1 MKIKKIHIKNF
12 KLFENFSIK
21 FADHDLIVF
30 DGPNGFGKTSLY
42 DAIEL
47 LFTGSL
53 RRYDKLVKNNVDHR
67 KSVNGNP
74 LLNDASEIGDLIIK
88 GELEI
93 GGETICLMRKSNRNI
108 LKNASRMDEYEL
120 QLYSLPQFDSEE
132 ISLVIDEPAYL
143 TNILG
148 EDYRQNFQFLNYIAQ
163 EENTYL
169 LKKGDEA
176 RKDAIGHLFNTLK
189 FEMLIGKLDESSKKI
204 GELCGAPS
212 KNALTA
218 QKSILEESRTKFS
231 GDRTAVPYKKIVTW
245 KDLAWDAEKL
255 ESTDAQYVEWLG
267 ADGELAKLISFLEN
281 VEQFKKDRENKKFD
295 QLFVNE
301 LLVTQL
307 LQYWNFIEHA
317 EAFSTQLVLQN
328 SIKALL
334 SAYEEGALKAMVQG
348 KVALSSQ
355 LKELAGT
362 VVEPQ
367 AYSDSIGRI
376 LNFQKNATALS
387 KLLIEVKD
395 SRKAFIDKFLQYE
408 AEIKEENT
416 CPLCGHSWQ
425 DAEELKVHFDS
436 QAEQLEELIIAS
448 DSNLNLAIENF
459 TADFIVPLS
468 TFFKGYLLKN
478 SVNDLF
484 VENLKAANANRTT
497 LSSLNQKF
505 VELNFDLKS
514 FFNNEPIAVV
524 ELKLDDLRAQFNE
537 KKHAINSDQL
547 QPFFDSIYLKIFNES
562 LDHIF
567 LIEKS
572 EIAEKRKYIE
582 WQYSLHQSASI
593 NKLQKD
599 YDKQLK
605 QFDNA
610 HLLKSKISTL
620 KKIYE
625 TSLQEYQKSLIEDIE
640 IIFHIYSGRIS
651 QDYQGGLGL
660 FIASEK
666 NGIRFLENPKKS
678 HDAVFTMSSGQ
689 LSALVISFTLA
700 LNKRYSK
707 NNLLFIDDP
716 VQTLDELNIAGFV
729 DLLRHEFFDRQIFIS
744 THEDMMSAY
753 MRYKFQR
760 FGLKTERVNFKE
772 RQFAISE
779 Y

>member
-1 MKIKKIHIKNF
+1 
-12 KLFENFSIK
+12 
-21 FADHDLIVF
+21 
-30 DGPNGFGKTSLY
+30 
-42 DAIEL
+42 
-47 LFTGSL
+47 
-53 RRYDKLVKNNVDHR
+53 
-67 KSVNGNP
+67 
-74 LLNDASEIGDLIIK
+74 
-88 GELEI
+88 
-93 GGETICLMRKSNRNI
+93 
-108 LKNASRMDEYEL
+108 
-120 QLYSLPQFDSEE
+120 
-132 ISLVIDEPAYL
+132 
-143 TNILG
+143 
-148 EDYRQNFQFLNYIAQ
+148 
-163 EENTYL
+163 
-169 LKKGDEA
+169 
-176 RKDAIGHLFNTLK
+176 
-189 FEMLIGKLDESSKKI
+189 
-204 GELCGAPS
+204 
-212 KNALTA
+212 
-218 QKSILEESRTKFS
+218 
-231 GDRTAVPYKKIVTW
+231 
-245 KDLAWDAEKL
+245 
-255 ESTDAQYVEWLG
+255 
-267 ADGELAKLISFLEN
+267 
-281 VEQFKKDRENKKFD
+281 
-295 QLFVNE
+295 
-301 LLVTQL
+301 
-307 LQYWNFIEHA
+307 
-317 EAFSTQLVLQN
+317 
-328 SIKALL
+328 
-334 SAYEEGALKAMVQG
+334 
-348 KVALSSQ
+348 VALSSQ